1 MDDKQMT
8 RSIFAQRFYDLRRE
22 LDMNQSAF
30 AEYLGLSRAAV
41 SFYENADKEGGRLPD
56 MVTLR
61 RLCAKLRVPA
71 DYLLGLSSERVY
83 GKYLNRGIII
93 DTLVA
98 IGFSKEIAEKI
109 YSSEFLTID
118 PRDREGIIF
127 AIDFLL
133 GTDSGGP
140 FLTTWHHYVTKYKEE
155 LLLSEVSEPIS
166 PDEMGFYQE
175 RLGGSGMFIVNKQ
188 EYLDAI
194 FSIRFDKEIVPLLK
208 SVTEELFSKARD
220 NHERMK
226 AVVRKQLG
234 LDDSTTES

>member
-1 MDDKQMT
+1 
-8 RSIFAQRFYDLRRE
+8 
-22 LDMNQSAF
+22 MNQSAF

-83 GKYLNRGIII
+83 GKYLNHGVII

-109 YSSEFLTID
+109 YSAELETLD
-118 PRDREGIIF
+118 LHDREGLIA
-127 AIDFLL
+127 AIDLLL
-133 GTDSGGP
+133 GADTGGP
-140 FLTTWHHYVTKYKEE
+140 FFKALYQYVTDYREE
-155 LLLSEVSEPIS
+155 LLLSESAEQLS
-166 PDEMGFYQE
+166 FDDMDYYQKK
-175 RLGGSGMFIVNKQ
+175 LSASGMRIVSQ
-188 EYLDAI
+188 QDYLDSE
-194 FSIRFDKEIVPLLK
+194 FSRRFDKEIVHPLK
-208 SVTEELFSKARD
+208 TVIEELFSKARE
-220 NHERMK
+220 NHERMT
-226 AVVRKQLG
+226 ALVRKQPG